1 VRDPGKPGKIGI
13 EFEPVQGRTIGEIKG
28 VLWVDQS
35 TAELREL
42 IFRYVNA
49 GLMERFRAGGFA
61 RFRRLPS
68 GAWIVDDWAL
78 RAPVLEK
85 SAGAFSDFKVTGFVE
100 DGGGMTMRPKP

>member
-1 VRDPGKPGKIGI
+1 M
-13 EFEPVQGRTIGEIKG
+13 GEIKG

-68 GAWIVDDWAL
+68 GSLIVDDWAL
-78 RAPVLEK
+78 RAPTLEK
-85 SAGAFSDFKVTGFVE
+85 TSGKFGDFRVTGFVE
-100 DGGGMTMRPKP
+100 DGGGMTIRPKR